1 MISPETKAEIRRLFY
16 AEHHTVRSIADAL
29 GIHHSTVGRAID
41 KESFVTRSAVVRDRG
56 IDAYLPIVKDV
67 FEQIPTIRAT
77 RLIQILS
84 DRGFKGGVG
93 QVRLAL
99 RDLRQTKS
107 RRAHLRVTV
116 FPGEQG
122 QCDWAHFGTLV
133 VGKAKRKLSCFVM
146 VLSYSR
152 HLYGI
157 FTFDQTLESFL
168 RGHVLAFKEFGGV
181 PRVILYDNLKA
192 AVLERFGRA
201 VRFNP
206 SLLELAGHYHFR
218 AEPCNPARGNEKGR
232 VERAIGYIR
241 TSFFP
246 GRRFKD
252 LDDANSQLGDWLR
265 KIANVRPWP
274 QDRERTVTE
283 AFGEDRERLLAL
295 PEHHADPWHVKP
307 AKSDKTCYIRFD
319 LNDYSVP
326 PEFCGRRLTLAA
338 SDCEVRL
345 LDGQA
350 EVARHERSYDRGK
363 VISAPS
369 HAETLLAQRLAA
381 MPSRRRDTLVAQI
394 PAAKELLEM
403 LVARGE
409 GIHSH
414 LRRLYDLIAQ
424 YGEKEV
430 AAAITEAAQRGTPR
444 SESVAHILSRDESKR
459 RSLPSIPLHLPD
471 RPAVRDLV
479 IKSHDLDQYDNL
491 KSLKSKDQPD
501 DVR

>member
-16 AEHHTVRSIADAL
+16 AEHHTVRSIAEAM
-29 GIHHSTVGRAID
+29 GVHHTTVDRAID
-41 KESFVTRSAVVRDRG
+41 KESFVTRSAVVRSRG
-56 IDAYLPIVKDV
+56 IDPYLPIVKDV

-77 RLIQILS
+77 RLVQILK
-84 DRGFKGGVG
+84 DRGFNGGVG

-99 RDLRQTKS
+99 RDFRQTKS
-107 RRAHLRVTV
+107 RRAHLRTTV

-122 QCDWAHFGTLV
+122 QCDWAHFGTIV

-152 HLYGI
+152 HLYAV

-168 RGHVLAFKEFGGV
+168 RGHVLAFEAFGGV
-181 PRVILYDNLKA
+181 PRIILYDNLKA

-201 VRFNP
+201 IRFNP
-206 SLLELAGHYHFR
+206 ALVELAGHYHFR

-232 VERAIGYIR
+232 VERAIGFIR

-246 GRRFKD
+246 GRRFVD
-252 LDDANSQLGDWLR
+252 LDDANRQLGDWLR
-265 KIANVRPWP
+265 EIANVRPWP
-274 QDRERTVTE
+274 QGRERTVAE
-283 AFGEDRERLLAL
+283 AFEEDRVRLLTL
-295 PEHHADPWHVKP
+295 PEHHADPWHVQP

-326 PEFCGRRLTLAA
+326 PEFCRRRLTLTA
-338 SDCEVRL
+338 SDREVRM
-345 LDGQA
+345 LDGQT
-350 EVARHERSYDRGK
+350 EVARHERSYDRGQ
-363 VISAPS
+363 VIDAPS
-369 HAETLLAQRLAA
+369 HTEAVLAQRIAA

-394 PAAKELLEM
+394 PAARELIEM

-409 GIHSH
+409 AIHSH
-414 LRRLYDLIAQ
+414 LRRLYDLIEQ
-424 YGEKEV
+424 HGEKEV
-430 AAAITEAAQRGTPR
+430 AAAIVEATQRGTPK
-444 SESVAHILSRDESKR
+444 SESVAHILGRNEAGR
-459 RSLPSIPLHLPD
+459 RSLPTIPVHLPD

-479 IKSHDLDQYDNL
+479 VKSHDLGQYDNL
-491 KSLKSKDQPD
+491 KKPTSKEQPD